1 MMNMREKK
9 KMLIEKLFKV
19 GVKRINKDMDI
30 PQFKKKFCPNEDRTL
45 ELNII
50 GMDHLDTGFVIE
62 ENAIRTYK
70 RLKDTP
76 TCRIWMD
83 EDVFISIK
91 RGDITFTQA
100 FFYGFLTIK
109 GENYIRDLQIFQR
122 IIDENKDTFIG

>member
-62 ENAIRTYK
+62 ENAIRKILPHAAYG
-70 RLKDTP
+70 
-76 TCRIWMD
+76 WM
-83 EDVFISIK
+83 K
-91 RGDITFTQA
+91 TFS
-100 FFYGFLTIK
+100 
-109 GENYIRDLQIFQR
+109 FQ
-122 IIDENKDTFIG
+122 